1 MSYVAATT
9 VQLQDDI
16 PQAERER
23 MLREVLLPRLRALPG
38 FRNARFLQ
46 SSDGATGLAAV
57 MFDTEG
63 DAKAGLDAMT
73 TDRPPGAPPIVA
85 TAIYKVVLES

>member
-1 MSYVAATT
+1 MSYVAAMN
-9 VQLQDDI
+9 VQLQDDV

-23 MLREVLLPRLRALPG
+23 MLRELILPRLRALPG
-38 FRNARFLQ
+38 FRNARFLR
-46 SSDGATGLAAV
+46 SLDGTTGLAAV

-63 DAKAGLDAMT
+63 NAKAGLDAMT

-85 TAIYKVVLES
+85 TALYEVVLES